1 MANVEEAQVIEERT
15 VEVIKAEIEE
25 ISKKAEKLALEIQF
39 REYGINIENKR
50 NLQRLINYVENN
62 AAWSHQDAAGLIA
75 LHANLKE
82 AEVKGLDEDG
92 NLKLRSINLNTLY
105 NVFLKSSGKGL
116 KSAKDHISLLT
127 IVGES
132 VSNSMQTMADDNQEL
147 RDIHQ
152 ELSKLD
158 DELQLNTS
166 SES

>member
-1 MANVEEAQVIEERT
+1 MANIEEAQVIEERT
-15 VEVIKAEIEE
+15 VEAIQAEIKE
-25 ISKKAEKLALEIQF
+25 ISEKAEKLALEIQY
-39 REYGINIENKR
+39 REYDINVENKR
-50 NLQRLINYVENN
+50 NLQRLINYIENN

-75 LHANLKE
+75 LHANLKDVE
-82 AEVKGLDEDG
+82 GVGPDENG
-92 NLKLRSINLNTLY
+92 NVKLRSVNLNTLY

-132 VSNSMQTMADDNQEL
+132 VSNSMQQMADDNQEL

-152 ELSKLD
+152 QLSKLD

>member
-15 VEVIKAEIEE
+15 VEVIKAELEE

-82 AEVKGLDEDG
+82 AEANGLDEDG
-92 NLKLRSINLNTLY
+92 NVR
-105 NVFLKSSGKGL
+105 
-116 KSAKDHISLLT
+116 
-127 IVGES
+127 
-132 VSNSMQTMADDNQEL
+132 
-147 RDIHQ
+147 
-152 ELSKLD
+152 
-158 DELQLNTS
+158 
-166 SES
+166 